1 MKLAELQ
8 EIYDLPFF
16 ELLTNARA
24 VFVRHWENQSVQL
37 CTLLSIKTGG
47 CSEDCAYCA
56 QSARYHT
63 AVTREALMEPAAVL
77 EIAERARANGSTRF
91 CMGAAWKGVRDGE
104 PKFAPGL
111 GIVRGG
117 SRLGMEGC
125 VTLGQFTLAEA
136 EKLKVAGVTAY
147 NHNLD
152 TSEDY
157 YPNIVSTHTFQDRL
171 DTIRAIQQAKI
182 AVCCGGVI
190 RTGEYPPPSPKLLQ
204 ALDHA
209 FTAPESV
216 STKILI
222 TLTARPV
229 Y

>member
-1 MKLAELQ
+1 MAQCLLLRGRFVLLKTSTCRGLPIFMKATTNWRAGCGRSACPVRREGVRHLASLPLSCPLPFDHASTRTKIAKDNTMKLAELQ

-104 PKFAPGL
+104 PKFAQVFENVL
-111 GIVRGG
+111 AGIR
-117 SRLGMEGC
+117 
-125 VTLGQFTLAEA
+125 
-136 EKLKVAGVTAY
+136 
-147 NHNLD
+147 
-152 TSEDY
+152 
-157 YPNIVSTHTFQDRL
+157 
-171 DTIRAIQQAKI
+171 
-182 AVCCGGVI
+182 
-190 RTGEYPPPSPKLLQ
+190 
-204 ALDHA
+204 
-209 FTAPESV
+209 
-216 STKILI
+216 
-222 TLTARPV
+222 
-229 Y
+229 